1 MSRPSLCYV
10 DSTILVALVGSG
22 PTSDAVRR
30 WFVQSHDAWVSSE
43 MALTRALQILESNQR
58 KGEPQGLS
66 LPAVLMAFHTGVA
79 IRSLPLGPLRH
90 QPTHPWLSIL
100 DALELEAAR
109 IWRCPCLI
117 SHSPRLL
124 EAARVAGLTSLSI
137 GAKQPATVGDWPRR
151 SPIPP

>member
-1 MSRPSLCYV
+1 MQCG
-10 DSTILVALVGSG
+10 VG
-22 PTSDAVRR
+22 
-30 WFVQSHDAWVSSE
+30 FVQSHDAWVSSE
-43 MALTRALQILESNQR
+43 MALTRALQILETNQR

-117 SHSPRLL
+117 SHS
-124 EAARVAGLTSLSI
+124 I
-137 GAKQPATVGDWPRR
+137 GSKQPATVGDWPRR